1 MNRNLSIKLKALF
14 LLVVFAT
21 NTAVGFACAIGV
33 DMGFNSPRHNET
45 EEPAE
50 VHVHSD
56 GKKHVH
62 EKETSEVTTHVHE
75 DGMKHQH
82 DSEPAK
88 QTPADRNNLF
98 TKDDGGCCTN
108 EVQAFQNL
116 DKNVSVNT
124 GISVPVFVP
133 RALFNIHR
141 HSRSPPSRRQ
151 AAWTRSPATTATSSR
166 CSSPPWPPERSSA
179 SARRSL

>member
-33 DMGFNSPRHNET
+33 DMGFNSPHHKET
-45 EEPAE
+45 EEPAK
-50 VHVHSD
+50 VHIHDD

-62 EKETSEVTTHVHE
+62 EKEPSEVTTHVHE
-75 DGMKHQH
+75 DGINHQH

-88 QTPADRNNLF
+88 QIPVNGSNLL
-98 TKDDGGCCTN
+98 TKDDSGCCTN
-108 EVQAFQNL
+108 EVQEFQNL

-124 GISVPVFVP
+124 GINVPVFVTILSTYFDIDLST
-133 RALFNIHR
+133 ALKNFPVDYKAGFFY
-141 HSRSPPSRRQ
+141 PP
-151 AAWTRSPATTATSSR
+151 
-166 CSSPPWPPERSSA
+166 PPDIRIA
-179 SARRSL
+179 IQRFQI

>member
-33 DMGFNSPRHNET
+33 DMGFNSPHHNET

-50 VHVHSD
+50 VHIHGD

-62 EKETSEVTTHVHE
+62 EKEASEVTTHVHE

-88 QTPADRNNLF
+88 QITIAGSNLL
-98 TKDDGGCCTN
+98 TKDDCGCCTN
-108 EVQAFQNL
+108 EVQEFQNL
-116 DKNVSVNT
+116 DKNVTVNT
-124 GISVPVFVP
+124 GINIPVFVEILSTYLDVDFST
-133 RALFNIHR
+133 ALKDFPVNYKAR
-141 HSRSPPSRRQ
+141 FYYPP
-151 AAWTRSPATTATSSR
+151 
-166 CSSPPWPPERSSA
+166 PPDIRIA
-179 SARRSL
+179 IQRFQI

>member
-33 DMGFNSPRHNET
+33 DMGFNSPHHNET
-45 EEPAE
+45 EEPAD
-50 VHVHSD
+50 VHI
-56 GKKHVH
+56 H

-88 QTPADRNNLF
+88 QTPADGNNLL

-124 GISVPVFVP
+124 GISVPVFVAILSTYLDIDFSA
-133 RALFNIHR
+133 ALKDFPVNYKAR
-141 HSRSPPSRRQ
+141 FYYPP
-151 AAWTRSPATTATSSR
+151 
-166 CSSPPWPPERSSA
+166 PPDIRIA
-179 SARRSL
+179 IQRFQI

>member
-33 DMGFNSPRHNET
+33 DMGFNSPHHNET

-50 VHVHSD
+50 VHIHGD

-88 QTPADRNNLF
+88 QIPADGNNLL

-124 GISVPVFVP
+124 GINVPVFV
-133 RALFNIHR
+133 AILSIYLNIDFSTSLKDFPVNYKAR
-141 HSRSPPSRRQ
+141 FYYPP
-151 AAWTRSPATTATSSR
+151 
-166 CSSPPWPPERSSA
+166 PPDIRIA
-179 SARRSL
+179 IQRFQI

>member
-21 NTAVGFACAIGV
+21 NTAVGFACAIGI
-33 DMGFNSPRHNET
+33 DMGFNSPHQSET
-45 EEPAE
+45 EEPAK
-50 VHVHSD
+50 VHIHDD

-62 EKETSEVTTHVHE
+62 KKEPSEVTTHVHE

-82 DSEPAK
+82 ESEPAK
-88 QTPADRNNLF
+88 QITIAGSNLL

-108 EVQAFQNL
+108 KVQEFQNL

-124 GISVPVFVP
+124 GISVPVFVAILSTYFDVDFST
-133 RALFNIHR
+133 ALKDFPVNYKAR
-141 HSRSPPSRRQ
+141 FYYPP
-151 AAWTRSPATTATSSR
+151 
-166 CSSPPWPPERSSA
+166 PPDIRIA
-179 SARRSL
+179 IQRFQI

>member
-33 DMGFNSPRHNET
+33 DMGFNSPHHNET

-50 VHVHSD
+50 VHIHDD

-62 EKETSEVTTHVHE
+62 EKETSAVTTHVHE
-75 DGMKHQH
+75 DGINHQH

-88 QTPADRNNLF
+88 QTPADGNNLL

-124 GISVPVFVP
+124 GISVPVFVAILSTYFDIDFSTTLKDFP
-133 RALFNIHR
+133 VNYKARFFY
-141 HSRSPPSRRQ
+141 PP
-151 AAWTRSPATTATSSR
+151 
-166 CSSPPWPPERSSA
+166 PPDIRIA
-179 SARRSL
+179 IQRFQI

>member
-14 LLVVFAT
+14 LLVVFAS
-21 NTAVGFACAIGV
+21 NTAVGFACAVGV
-33 DMGFNSPRHNET
+33 DMGFNSPHHSET
-45 EEPAE
+45 EEAVK
-50 VHVHSD
+50 VHVHDD

-62 EKETSEVTTHVHE
+62 EKEPSEVNTHVHE

-82 DSEPAK
+82 EGEPEK
-88 QTPADRNNLF
+88 QITIEGSNLL

-124 GISVPVFVP
+124 GINVPVFVAILSIYLDIDFST
-133 RALFNIHR
+133 ALKDFPVNYKAR
-141 HSRSPPSRRQ
+141 FYYPP
-151 AAWTRSPATTATSSR
+151 
-166 CSSPPWPPERSSA
+166 PPDIRIA
-179 SARRSL
+179 IQRFQI

>member
-33 DMGFNSPRHNET
+33 DMGFNSLHHSET
-45 EEPAE
+45 AVPAE
-50 VHVHSD
+50 VHVHDD

-62 EKETSEVTTHVHE
+62 EKEPSEVTTHVQA
-75 DGMKHQH
+75 DGINHQH

-88 QTPADRNNLF
+88 QIPVDGINSL
-98 TKDDGGCCTN
+98 TKNDGGCCTN
-108 EVQAFQNL
+108 EVQEFQNL

-124 GISVPVFVP
+124 SINVPVFVAILSTYFDTDFSTTLKDFP
-133 RALFNIHR
+133 VNYKARFFY
-141 HSRSPPSRRQ
+141 PP
-151 AAWTRSPATTATSSR
+151 
-166 CSSPPWPPERSSA
+166 PPDIRIA
-179 SARRSL
+179 IQRFQI